1 MLVPVLVVA
10 GGKWCD
16 PPASLCFI
24 LGRSSG
30 PASPGATDRRYEAPR
45 PGGAGIWRRNAPATR
60 RWRDTAW
67 TRVNC
72 CSSLRGHRNSS
83 VASQILKQLLL
94 LANIILYSYK
104 SPVELHTK
112 AIRKYVKI
120 LQSQRRP
127 LIGVPISH
135 LLGHSVTRSLSHSV
149 TIFNIDTN

>member
-83 VASQILKQLLL
+83 VASQILQQL
-94 LANIILYSYK
+94 LANRASNEGYQKVREDFTIWF
-104 SPVELHTK
+104 K
-112 AIRKYVKI
+112 APTSAFTFKT
-120 LQSQRRP
+120 L
-127 LIGVPISH
+127 
-135 LLGHSVTRSLSHSV
+135 
-149 TIFNIDTN
+149 